1 MNVQGRVG
9 WSLRRDGWN
18 MPRPTIEKPTHPFLF
33 DIWGQIIQQLRVRH
47 PSCLFNILFGVRSFD
62 NWETHPWNGTP
73 AIWNVQLDIDMALHV
88 FGRWLKY
95 DCSLVEYQELYTCA
109 VFILR
114 QIVLSI
120 ALTLAVQDIWAAAKY
135 QSNIEYFTTGW
146 EGSGL
151 NLLKFEDPCQ
161 GFRCWWM
168 KTQRCERDGL
178 IFDAGQGQCLKGP
191 LLLGPHPPFL
201 LRIRFCLLA

>member
-62 NWETHPWNGTP
+62 NWDNWSGTP
-73 AIWNVQLDIDMALHV
+73 AIWNVQLDIDMALNV
-88 FGRWLKY
+88 FEGWLKLARFPNPLY
-95 DCSLVEYQELYTCA
+95 DCQVSWRIWLDWSMIVGLLNTRNFIH
-109 VFILR
+109 VPFFILR

-135 QSNIEYFTTGW
+135 QSNIEYFTTGGRGLW
-146 EGSGL
+146 AQFAQIWGSM
-151 NLLKFEDPCQ
+151 P
-161 GFRCWWM
+161 
-168 KTQRCERDGL
+168 
-178 IFDAGQGQCLKGP
+178 
-191 LLLGPHPPFL
+191 
-201 LRIRFCLLA
+201 RI

>member
-1 MNVQGRVG
+1 
-9 WSLRRDGWN
+9 
-18 MPRPTIEKPTHPFLF
+18 
-33 DIWGQIIQQLRVRH
+33 
-47 PSCLFNILFGVRSFD
+47 
-62 NWETHPWNGTP
+62 
-73 AIWNVQLDIDMALHV
+73 MALHV

-135 QSNIEYFTTGW
+135 QSNIEYFTTGG

-191 LLLGPHPPFL
+191 LLLGPHPHFPITHQVL
-201 LRIRFCLLA
+201 SSRIIHGCLDVKRSIWVNLAVKACNPNTEKIGFCGCLHIFEIYIWGL